1 MNKSLIQDFCNEAKK
16 IYKEENVLLH
26 RPVFKG
32 NEKEYLEECIDSNFV
47 SSVGKRVDEFESKFC
62 RNLKEVNRTRGS
74 TQQRGFRVPVSHG
87 SRLPIPFD
95 DGHAG
100 SSNLHAVM

>member
-16 IYKEENVLLH
+16 IYKEENILLH

-47 SSVGKRVDEFESKFC
+47 SSVGKRVDEFESKFA
-62 RNLKEVNRTRGS
+62 KFTGS
-74 TQQRGFRVPVSHG
+74 KHAIAVSNG
-87 SRLPIPFD
+87 TEGLSRKISFT
-95 DGHAG
+95 
-100 SSNLHAVM
+100 SYRI